1 MQPKTKHVR
10 IRFEEPL
17 YNFIARYGSARKMN
31 VTDVV
36 RNICT
41 MIFMIE
47 EFDTSKKA
55 LKSIF
60 ADSKR
65 KEKFIAFLDK
75 V

>member
-1 MQPKTKHVR
+1 MQPKTKHLR

-17 YNFIARYGSARKMN
+17 YNFIARYGSSRKMN

-47 EFDTSKKA
+47 EFDTNKKA

-60 ADSKR
+60 ADRKR
-65 KEKFIAFLDK
+65 KEKFITFLDK